1 MEAACHWGSTI
12 EDGTMTAE
20 QTGPAT
26 DSGQSPSRASRQGGK
41 RQLIL
46 AAAAEVFQ
54 AGGYARSTMD
64 QIAAKA
70 HVAKGSLYNYF
81 KSKQDLFMA
90 LFMEAIA
97 VGERQTDELIAADLP
112 ATEKIERLIDIWF
125 TDFEHY
131 CSIGGLVLEF
141 WASAA
146 REDREGKITESLQNI
161 YRLKRDRIAA
171 IIAQGMATGQ
181 FRQMDAPWAASAVM
195 ALLDGLM
202 VQSILHM
209 GVQVDAGFLVALKR
223 GLLASLAAPASTPQR
238 GGVSDDT

>member
-1 MEAACHWGSTI
+1 M
-12 EDGTMTAE
+12 AE
-20 QTGPAT
+20 QQT
-26 DSGQSPSRASRQGGK
+26 DVPRRPSRASGQGDK

-90 LFMEAIA
+90 LFAEAIA
-97 VGERQTDELIAADLP
+97 GAEQQTDELVAANLP
-112 ATEKIERLIDIWF
+112 ATEKIERLVDIWF

-131 CSIGGLVLEF
+131 RSIGGLVLEF

-146 REDREGKITESLQNI
+146 REDREGKITESLRNV
-161 YRLKRDRIAA
+161 YHVNRDRIAA
-171 IIAQGMATGQ
+171 IIAQGMAAGL
-181 FRQMDAPWAASAVM
+181 FRQMDAQWAASAVM

-202 VQSILHM
+202 VQSILNT
-209 GVQVDAGFLVALKR
+209 GVQVDTRFLVALKR
-223 GLLASLAAPASTPQR
+223 GLLASLAAPANAHQR